1 MDRLTIRNS
10 DGSVSQPTQLRWA
23 DALEKLAVYEDLDE
37 AGLLIQLPCKPGDVV
52 CEDLDE
58 AGLLIQLPCKPGD
71 TVYFAG
77 YRNKVIEWE
86 IESILVHRRS
96 VVPLC
101 VTFHV
106 TDEGGRHD
114 RFFLDGIGRVVFL
127 TREEAEARLAEL
139 HETEAVDEMPV
150 L

>member
-23 DALEKLAVYEDLDE
+23 DALEKLAVY
-37 AGLLIQLPCKPGDVV
+37 
-52 CEDLDE
+52 EDLDE